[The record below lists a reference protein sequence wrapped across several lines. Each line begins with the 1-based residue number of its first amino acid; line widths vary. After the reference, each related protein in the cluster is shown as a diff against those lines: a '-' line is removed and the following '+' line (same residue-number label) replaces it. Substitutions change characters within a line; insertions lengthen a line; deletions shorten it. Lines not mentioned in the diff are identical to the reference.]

1 MTSDVFHLLWS
12 GLLLLSLL
20 LGACGPTGPEL
31 LPPEEIVARSTA
43 RMKEMDSFHFVIDR
57 SGAPAYLDTEETLSF
72 ARAEGDFVAPDQARA
87 EIRIIAPGLVAE
99 IRIVALGDSYWETNL
114 LSGEWQ
120 SLPPGMGFNP
130 AILFDPQVGLQPVLD
145 SDLTN
150 LELRGVEELAEL
162 PGTRLYAITGRLD
175 GERIHQMSYAMI
187 GPELMD
193 VQLWIAPETFELYRV
208 VITEPSAD
216 PAVPTIWQLDFWDFD
231 LPVDITPPPVG

>member
-1 MTSDVFHLLWS
+1 
-12 GLLLLSLL
+12 
-20 LGACGPTGPEL
+20 
-31 LPPEEIVARSTA
+31 RSTA
-43 RMKEMDSFHFVIDR
+43 RMKGMDSFHFVIDR
-57 SGAPAYLDTEETLSF
+57 SGAPAYLDTDETLSF

-120 SLPPGMGFNP
+120 ALPSGTGFNP

-150 LELRGVEELAEL
+150 LELRGVEELTEL
-162 PGTRLYAITGRLD
+162 PGVQLYALTGRLD
-175 GERIHQMSYAMI
+175 GQRIYQMSYAMI
-187 GPELMD
+187 GPETMD

-208 VITEPSAD
+208 LITEPSAD
-216 PAVPTIWQLDFWDFD
+216 PADPTIWQLDFWDFD

>member
-1 MTSDVFHLLWS
+1 MRPAPNRLLWV
-12 GLLLLSLL
+12 GALFISLL
-20 LGACGPTGPEL
+20 LAACGSAGPEI
-31 LPPEEIVARSTA
+31 LPPEEIVARSTTC
-43 RMKEMDSFHFVIDR
+43 MKEMSSFHFVIDR
-57 SGAPAYLDTEETLSF
+57 SGAPAYLDMDETLSF

-99 IRIVALGDSYWETNL
+99 IRIMALGDDYWETNL

-120 SLPPGMGFNP
+120 SLPAGMGFNP

-145 SDLTN
+145 RDLTN
-150 LELRGVEELAEL
+150 LALRGIEELPEL
-162 PGTRLYAITGRLD
+162 PGTPLYALTGRLD

-187 GPELMD
+187 GPETMD

-216 PAVPTIWQLDFWDFD
+216 PADPTIWQLDFWDFD
-231 LPVDITPPPVG
+231 LPVDITPPPLG